1 MLDGLAASTVV
12 PMAGRSD
19 DQTCGGDGEKGV
31 WAGKKVA
38 RRFVSPD
45 GYVVLVGLT
54 AADNDVLTF
63 KIASPNDFWL
73 HVAAESGSHVVVRNP
88 ARVPSLPRETLR
100 FAAGLAARYSRA
112 RHGGKVAVHVTRR
125 SDVRKPRGL
134 PPGKVTIGHFKTV
147 HATPL
152 DEQSIVESR

>member
-1 MLDGLAASTVV
+1 MTAPPDHA
-12 PMAGRSD
+12 
-19 DQTCGGDGEKGV
+19 DGEDEV
-31 WAGKKVA
+31 WAGKPVA

-45 GYVVLVGLT
+45 GFVVLVGRT
-54 AADNDVLTF
+54 ASDNDVLTF

-88 ARVPSLPRETLR
+88 DGVDSLPRETLR
-100 FAAGLAARYSRA
+100 FAAALAARYSRA

-134 PPGKVTIGHFKTV
+134 PPGKVTIGRFKTV
-147 HATPL
+147 HASPGA
-152 DEQSIVESR
+152 IESR